1 MHQIADF
8 PHQRLVAIDDRLG
21 GGTLD
26 LRPLEARTVSGN
38 AARTTAVALRQTD
51 DGSYGALVDH
61 VVSFAGD
68 DERAAALGRT
78 QSSLMR

>member
-1 MHQIADF
+1 M
-8 PHQRLVAIDDRLG
+8 
-21 GGTLD
+21 D

-68 DERAAALGRT
+68 DGRADVSSKFLQPILAKAIGRAFT
-78 QSSLMR
+78 LLYPR